1 MKYQQQFLEQFPYQ
15 VEYSLNNYVR
25 HNLNIDNFNNIVICG
40 LGGSGIA
47 GRIIKSFFYDV
58 SPVPVEVISDYSLPY
73 YVNESTLVIISS
85 YSGNTEETLSLYIQA
100 VEKHAVILAITTGGI
115 LKELAEE
122 NNVQV
127 YLSEPGFQPRMA
139 LGYSL
144 TYLCL
149 IFSEL
154 MRQNIQNNLKSLL
167 MSLKNTAFFK
177 DEAQKLLSAF
187 EQNLGLKQ
195 IIITDPPTYP
205 IGIRFAQ
212 QLQENAKTE
221 AFVHEIPEA
230 NHNVIETYYEYL
242 GSNFILID
250 SGLHDKITYRMQFLR
265 ELLEKYGHQVTT
277 ININGF
283 TMREIYSLIYTL
295 DWLSLMIADKK
306 GKKSDEINN
315 INQLKLFLIN
325 KN

>member
-1 MKYQQQFLEQFPYQ
+1 MKFQRQYLEKFPYQ
-15 VEYSLNNYVR
+15 VEYSLNNYIR
-25 HNLNIDNFNNIVICG
+25 HNLTIDNFKNISICG

-47 GRIIKSFFYDV
+47 GRIIKSFFYDI

-73 YVNESTLVIISS
+73 YVNESSLVIISS

-100 VEKHAVILAITTGGI
+100 VEKHAFILAITTGGI
-115 LKELAEE
+115 LQELAEE

-127 YLSEPGFQPRMA
+127 YLAEPGYQPRMA

-144 TYLCL
+144 TYLSL

-167 MSLKNTAFFK
+167 LNLKNTEYYLT
-177 DEAQKLLSAF
+177 EAGNILSGF
-187 EQNLGLKQ
+187 TDRLDVKQ

-230 NHNVIETYYEYL
+230 NHNVIETYYGKL
-242 GSNFILID
+242 NSNFIFID
-250 SGLHDKITYRMQFLR
+250 SGLLDKITYRFQFLK
-265 ELLEKYGHQVTT
+265 ELLENQGNQVTM

-283 TMREIYSLIYTL
+283 TMREIYNLIYTL
-295 DWLSLMIADKK
+295 DWLSLMIADRK
-306 GKKSDEINN
+306 GKKSDEIKN
-315 INQLKLFLIN
+315 INKLKNFLSN